1 MVRLF
6 RSGIQVLRYHKHLF
20 NSCVEALHGIFFEDR
35 HADKCIEYHMKNNK
49 KWGSRDRRFFAET
62 VYDCVRWWRL
72 YWYLLDQ
79 KEQPPTLEFLAPSL
93 WRRQLE
99 KPYFDE
105 YLSIDF
111 SEFEK
116 RMTAL
121 DDPSIRQAFPA
132 WLYQRM
138 QESLPEEWQDLC
150 PYFNETNS
158 VVLRVNESKTTLE
171 SVMKSLSEENI
182 QAQKLWGTTSGLILE
197 ERANV
202 FKTKAFKNGWFEVQD
217 GASQQV
223 ASFLKVEPGQRVVD
237 ACAGAGGKTLHMA
250 DLMNNKGQIVSLDIH
265 EWKLNQLKLRA
276 RRDGFHNIERK
287 VVDSTKT
294 FKRLKNS
301 ADRLLLD
308 VPCTGLGVLRRNP
321 DTKWKLTEQRIKEL
335 IELQKLILTQYS
347 PILKSGGLMV
357 YSTCSVLP
365 EENELQIENFLK
377 ENPSFS
383 LEKQKSI
390 YPVEDGYDGFFMALL
405 KKS

>member
-1 MVRLF
+1 
-6 RSGIQVLRYHKHLF
+6 
-20 NSCVEALHGIFFEDR
+20 
-35 HADKCIEYHMKNNK
+35 MKNNK